1 MKGKYRKNER
11 KKKETKKEPRIEL
24 EGKVEEEL
32 KRKERK
38 RIEGIEGN
46 EKENMIWGNGL
57 KESVLRI
64 FLLLKSK

>member
-1 MKGKYRKNER
+1 MKGKYRKNKR

-46 EKENMIWGNGL
+46 EKENRIWGNGL

>member
-1 MKGKYRKNER
+1 MKGKYRENER

-46 EKENMIWGNGL
+46 EKESMI
-57 KESVLRI
+57 
-64 FLLLKSK
+64 

>member
-1 MKGKYRKNER
+1 MKGKYRKDER

-46 EKENMIWGNGL
+46 EKESMIWGNGL

-64 FLLLKSK
+64 FFIIKI